1 MEKGLSLVRGVDES
15 ILVFTADQQLFKI
28 VVDVMF
34 NEPRYF
40 DCILPILGGMHMM
53 MNFIHAIG
61 IIMAGSGL
69 KEILSS
75 AFESVDKLLSGKM
88 YPQNF
93 RAFRMIAEEL
103 LCSVVKLEAVNTS
116 YALIDYLDS
125 LSIKSRTT
133 KHWTDNFI
141 KPVMIMMF
149 FPC

>member
-53 MNFIHAIG
+53 MNFIHAID

-88 YPQNF
+88 YPQSF

-103 LCSVVKLEAVNTS
+103 LCSVVKLEEVNTS
-116 YALIDYLDS
+116 YALID
-125 LSIKSRTT
+125 
-133 KHWTDNFI
+133 
-141 KPVMIMMF
+141 
-149 FPC
+149 